1 MKPIA
6 LFSLIAV
13 SLTATTWFSVAAQGT
28 SVTPATNTLTVAEL
42 FTSQGCSSCPP
53 AERLFSSLAEKDNVL
68 TIEWHVD
75 IWDDLVHGGSRW
87 KDPYSSDEFT
97 DRQRSYNRSIRGQ
110 NGIYTPQAVV
120 NGQLEGVGSRSGE
133 VSYMLENSTTLPV
146 SVQIANNKVTVAPS
160 DGDADVLFVRLL
172 KKQETNVKGG
182 ENKGRQLAGK
192 NIALSA
198 KVLGQSGGKT
208 MEFKLPSIGKGETC
222 AVLVQRHDGEIGP
235 ILGAAKCA

>member
-28 SVTPATNTLTVAEL
+28 STTPATSTLTVAEL

-53 AERLFSSLAEKDNVL
+53 AERLFSSLADKENVL
-68 TIEWHVD
+68 TIEWHVN

-87 KDPYSSDEFT
+87 KDPYSKDKFT
-97 DRQRSYNRSIRGQ
+97 ERQRAYNFSIRGK
-110 NGIYTPQAVV
+110 NGVYTPQAVV
-120 NGQLEGVGSRSGE
+120 NGQLEGVGSRPSE
-133 VSYMLENSTTLPV
+133 VNYMLETTPSLPV
-146 SVQIANNKVTVAPS
+146 SVQIDDNKVIVESSGEA
-160 DGDADVLFVRLL
+160 ADVLFVRLL
-172 KKQETNVKGG
+172 KEQETNVKGG

-198 KVLGQSGGKT
+198 TVLGQSGGKT